1 MIKPHVVALLSPSPG
16 TGKTTLATSLAAV
29 FAAERPVRLVE
40 ADGHGNGANGSAE
53 AGGARVVEEH
63 DAEKLDKLLE
73 EPWDGLT
80 LVDGPPIP
88 SAEGER
94 VLQRSELVLVP
105 VAVSDLD
112 VSGTRKI
119 LDACAKARRRSL
131 LVLSLVDPR
140 ATAALR
146 HAREILTGLG
156 APLARNPFC
165 QRSAYAAAAA
175 AHVPITTHAPSSI
188 ALSEVRALAN
198 EIAALLR

>member
-1 MIKPHVVALLSPSPG
+1 VIKPHVVALVSPSPG
-16 TGKTTLATSLAAV
+16 SGKTTLASSLAAV

-40 ADGHGNGANGSAE
+40 ADPRTNGTNGSAA
-53 AGGARVVEEH
+53 AGGARIVEEH

-80 LVDGPPIP
+80 LVDGPPLP
-88 SAEGER
+88 SAGAER
-94 VLQRSELVLVP
+94 VLARSELVLVP

-119 LDACAKARRRSL
+119 LEACAKARRRSL
-131 LVLSLVDPR
+131 VVLSLVDPR

-146 HAREILTGLG
+146 HAREVLTGLG

-165 QRSAYAAAAA
+165 QRTAYAGAAAAN
-175 AHVPITTHAPSSI
+175 VPITTHAPSSI
-188 ALSEVRALAN
+188 AVSEVRALAN

>member
-1 MIKPHVVALLSPSPG
+1 MIKPHVVALVSPSPG
-16 TGKTTLATSLAAV
+16 SGKTTLASSLAAV

-40 ADGHGNGANGSAE
+40 ADPRTNGTNGSAA
-53 AGGARVVEEH
+53 AGGARIVEEH

-80 LVDGPPIP
+80 LVDGPPLP
-88 SAEGER
+88 SAGAER
-94 VLQRSELVLVP
+94 VLARSELVLVP

-119 LDACAKARRRSL
+119 LEACAKARRRSL
-131 LVLSLVDPR
+131 VVLSLVDPR

-146 HAREILTGLG
+146 HAREVLTGLG

-165 QRSAYAAAAA
+165 QRTAYAGAAAAN
-175 AHVPITTHAPSSI
+175 VPITTHAPSSI
-188 ALSEVRALAN
+188 AVSEVRALAN